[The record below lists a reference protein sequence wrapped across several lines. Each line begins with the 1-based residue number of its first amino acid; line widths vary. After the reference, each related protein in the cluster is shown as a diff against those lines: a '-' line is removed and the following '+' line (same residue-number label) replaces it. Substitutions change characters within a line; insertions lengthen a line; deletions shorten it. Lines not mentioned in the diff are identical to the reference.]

1 MFVRVRVIPRAKK
14 SEIIKVNEHHLKV
27 RLVSP
32 PVKDRANR
40 ELIELLAE
48 YYSIQKSAIKIVKGQ
63 HSREKFVEISLP

>member
-27 RLVSP
+27 KLVSP

-40 ELIELLAE
+40 ELTELLAE

>member
-27 RLVSP
+27 KLVSP